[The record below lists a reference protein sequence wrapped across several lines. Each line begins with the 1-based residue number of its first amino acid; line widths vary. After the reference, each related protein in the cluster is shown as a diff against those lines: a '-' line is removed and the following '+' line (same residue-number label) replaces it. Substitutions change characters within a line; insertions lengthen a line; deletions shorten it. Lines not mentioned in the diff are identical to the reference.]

1 VTVNTHIFFWPN
13 SVLKINF
20 REIEGAI
27 KNPETLATFGTEDK
41 DRQSKKSNTEN

>member
-41 DRQSKKSNTEN
+41 DRQSKKHNTEN